1 MREKDCDH
9 PTSVRGYGSAL
20 GRFRTPV
27 VLELSSIG
35 RGLNEA
41 QGSSQQALL
50 PNQIWIKKSSIDCDI
65 TNRIL
70 GVFARE
76 PIFPFGVSATGKKSK
91 VFMSIG

>member
-1 MREKDCDH
+1 
-9 PTSVRGYGSAL
+9 
-20 GRFRTPV
+20 

-50 PNQIWIKKSSIDCDI
+50 PNQIWIKKSSIDCDV
-65 TNRIL
+65 TDRVL

-91 VFMSIG
+91 VFIFNRMILEERLYLDV